1 MQREN
6 LSYVDIAEAYRNY
19 LIEQKGFKDKSDN
32 ITNSYYLDLYGGTI
46 KAQSI
51 AGFPV
56 NLETAAT
63 TYEQAQEI
71 IKQLNELGVDDIVA
85 NYNDFN
91 GAGIKGMITADVNYA
106 GTLGGKNAYKT
117 LAEYVGSINGKLFAS
132 AGITYM
138 KDSGNGYSYT
148 LNACKAITKAYA
160 TTNNWDIA
168 FGIPNQVRLVT
179 KTTLSP
185 YYWPDLY
192 NKISKS
198 FTSEGITTISL
209 DDATTLLYSDFSR
222 ENYSRADT
230 MNKLVD
236 GYKQFKDAGF
246 TLLASGANAYALP
259 YVDYLTD
266 VPVTSSNFDLFDYD
280 IPFSKAAEIGTNKV
294 INNHSTVG
302 IVVTTDG
309 SFGELPRESYLEA
322 EQKTVDELKAI
333 GKPFVILLNTDKPSS
348 SQTAALS
355 AEMSDTYGASVIPVN
370 VEQLRES
377 DITYIFTEL
386 LMSFP
391 VTSIYF
397 GDTESGLRLSMMTM
411 RSRAALYVMQSR

>member
-1 MQREN
+1 MLILRKHTG
-6 LSYVDIAEAYRNY
+6 NY

-32 ITNSYYLDLYGGTI
+32 IKNSYYLDLYGGTI

-106 GTLGGKNAYKT
+106 GTLGGKDAYKT
-117 LAEYVGSINGKLFAS
+117 LAEYVGSINSKLFAS
-132 AGITYM
+132 AGITSM

-192 NKISKS
+192 NKIIKS
-198 FTSEGITTISL
+198 FTSEGITTINL

-230 MNKLVD
+230 MNKLVE

-259 YVDYLTD
+259 YVDYLTN
-266 VPVTSSNFDLFDYD
+266 VPVTSSNLDLFDYD
-280 IPFSKAAEIGTNKV
+280 IPFYEIVIHGYLPYTTKAVKTHASKCK
-294 INNHSTVG
+294 
-302 IVVTTDG
+302 
-309 SFGELPRESYLEA
+309 
-322 EQKTVDELKAI
+322 
-333 GKPFVILLNTDKPSS
+333 
-348 SQTAALS
+348 
-355 AEMSDTYGASVIPVN
+355 
-370 VEQLRES
+370 
-377 DITYIFTEL
+377 
-386 LMSFP
+386 
-391 VTSIYF
+391 
-397 GDTESGLRLSMMTM
+397 
-411 RSRAALYVMQSR
+411 